1 MVRWKTLIVLIAATA
16 TVASAPAQDTK
27 LVVKKVATTT
37 PTMESDEQIV
47 ADFLHSKDRAERAQ
61 KTIIQKLR
69 KQLDQKRAEFE
80 SAKKSFD
87 EARGLYE
94 TIIGPLPKQGVMS
107 PSDPRLPYEFDVRRL
122 GTDSREMRLGTL
134 SPGSAEAPHK

>member
-27 LVVKKVATTT
+27 LVVKKVAATT
-37 PTMESDEQIV
+37 PAMESDEQIV
-47 ADFLHSKDRAERAQ
+47 ADFLHRKDRAERAQ
-61 KTIIQKLR
+61 KAIIQKLR

-94 TIIGPLPKQGVMS
+94 TIIGPLPKQGVMN
-107 PSDPRLPYEFDVRRL
+107 PSDPRLPYEFDVRHL
-122 GTDSREMRLGTL
+122 GPDSREMRLGTL
-134 SPGSAEAPHK
+134 SPGGCRGGT